1 MDSSLADS
9 LTGGG
14 IVLSGAMV
22 MKLAEM
28 WFAARR
34 AREQKTEI
42 SPTPLPVEQSSQQA
56 LWKDNAKDHADIF
69 DRLRKV
75 EAETAAQRA
84 EIENT
89 KTMQGRMF
97 DMISALYDRIIG
109 GKKK

>member
-1 MDSSLADS
+1 MDAELTSSI
-9 LTGGG
+9 TGGG

-42 SPTPLPVEQSSQQA
+42 SPTPFPVEQSAQQA
-56 LWKDNAKDHADIF
+56 LWKKNEADHADIF
-69 DRLRKV
+69 NRLRQV

-84 EIENT
+84 EIENA
-89 KTMQGRMF
+89 KTLQARMF
-97 DMISALYDRIIG
+97 NMISALYDRIIG